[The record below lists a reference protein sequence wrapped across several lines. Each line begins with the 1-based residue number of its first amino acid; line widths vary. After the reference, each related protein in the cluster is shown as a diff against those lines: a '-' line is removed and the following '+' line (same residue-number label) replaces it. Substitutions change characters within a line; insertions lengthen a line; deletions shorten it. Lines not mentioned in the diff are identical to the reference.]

1 MVERIGSGSQGPKI
15 RSLQDALRKMRV
27 VSTERQDVLA
37 DLSQAEKARLE
48 LLAEELADV
57 FKEIPENADV
67 FAFSVSGGEPPRL
80 WIDMTSHV
88 VMARDRRTYR
98 FLKDTRLG
106 RTVILETADLDDM
119 ADCITNYVAERLI
132 ERERAIEADWLIQRL
147 KIDQS
152 RVIAE
157 AQAAVAQAKAPA
169 AAPVAPP
176 RRGFSGFLLFV
187 VGVALGAGAFYAVT
201 HQAELMALIPR

>member
-1 MVERIGSGSQGPKI
+1 MVERIGTGEGAKV

-57 FKEIPENADV
+57 FKEVPENADI
-67 FAFSVSGGEPPRL
+67 FAFSVAGGEPPRL

-106 RTVILETADLDDM
+106 RTIILETPSLDDM

-132 ERERAIEADWLIQRL
+132 ERERAIEADWLVTKLREDQA
-147 KIDQS
+147 KIAHTPA
-152 RVIAE
+152 AE
-157 AQAAVAQAKAPA
+157 LAAAVKPEPKRGNPRLRGVLTFLAGLLVGA
-169 AAPVAPP
+169 AAI
-176 RRGFSGFLLFV
+176 
-187 VGVALGAGAFYAVT
+187 VGYAWFQIG
-201 HQAELMALIPR
+201 H